1 LAESSKVRVAGFCVS
16 LDGYGAA
23 PGQSLKDPFGVGG
36 MVLPAWLFPTRAF
49 QGVHDGEATK
59 GTTGVDNDFAENA
72 GVGVGAW
79 IMGRN
84 MFGPVRGP
92 WDGDSWKGWWGPN
105 PVYHCKVFVL
115 THHTRPPLVMEGGTT
130 FIFVTDGIESAL
142 KQAKEAAGGK
152 DIRIGGGV
160 ATVRQFLRA
169 GLIDEMHLAFV
180 PVLLGHGESLLEG
193 ISLPGLGFEVAE
205 HKQGEGALHL
215 VLKKKR

>member
-1 LAESSKVRVAGFCVS
+1 MAGSNKIKVAGFCVS

-23 PGQSLKDPFGVGG
+23 PGQSMEDPFGVGG
-36 MVLPAWLFPTRAF
+36 MVLPAWLL
-49 QGVHDGEATK
+49 ATK
-59 GTTGVDNDFAENA
+59 VFQAMQGGEGAGGTTGVDNAFAQKA
-72 GVGVGAW
+72 GEGIGAW

-92 WDGDSWKGWWGPN
+92 WDGDAWKGWWGPN

-115 THHTRPPLVMEGGTT
+115 THHARPPLVMEGGTT
-130 FIFVTDGIESAL
+130 FVFVTDGIESAL
-142 KQAKEAAGGK
+142 KQAREAAGRK

-180 PVLLGHGESLLEG
+180 PVLLGHGENLLEG
-193 ISLPGLGFEVAE
+193 LSLPKLGFEVVE
-205 HKQGEGALHL
+205 HKQGEGALH
-215 VLKKKR
+215 VTLKKKG